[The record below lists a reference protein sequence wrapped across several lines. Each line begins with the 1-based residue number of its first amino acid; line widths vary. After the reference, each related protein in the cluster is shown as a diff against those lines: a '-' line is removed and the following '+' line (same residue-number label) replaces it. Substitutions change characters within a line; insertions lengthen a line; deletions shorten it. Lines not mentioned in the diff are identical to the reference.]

1 MLILGFDSKKKYMTQ
16 GAKIIGTGLATTG
29 LIWAGVG
36 IGVEYDILI
45 LIIIVV
51 ILSSYKSLT
60 S

>member
-1 MLILGFDSKKKYMTQ
+1 MIQ
-16 GAKIIGTGLATTG
+16 VAKVIGTGLATTG